1 MKRRILIVDDE
12 PRWLDFAR
20 RDLAG
25 QYEVDTATDTPT
37 ALDKILIRRYDLVIV
52 SARRLDAVERIRHKH
67 ADQPII
73 VTTLQQTT
81 QEAARAYRLGAARYF
96 SKSFGPSDLY
106 RRVCELIPIAA
117 PSFS

>member
-12 PRWLDFAR
+12 PRWLDFAQ

-37 ALDKILIRRYDLVIV
+37 AVNKILARRYDLVIV
-52 SARRLDAVERIRHKH
+52 SARRLDAVERIRRECT
-67 ADQPII
+67 DQPII

-106 RRVCELIPIAA
+106 RRVSELIPSPA
-117 PSFS
+117 SLFS